1 MYVSLLSE
9 INSIIII
16 IITITNNVLAHI
28 FEDFRSYEFSP
39 LLHNHW

>member
-16 IITITNNVLAHI
+16 IITISRLIVWSQLEWTIAIYLYVLQ
-28 FEDFRSYEFSP
+28 YC
-39 LLHNHW
+39 